1 MSGFLHTIVSFIVA
15 LGILITVHEFG
26 HFWVARRLGVKVLRF
41 SIGFG
46 RPLWRRRFGA
56 DQTEFVVA
64 ALPLGGYVRML
75 DESEGEV
82 APAEQ
87 HRAFNRQSLAVR
99 VAVVIAGPL
108 FNLLFAVLVY
118 WAIFMA
124 GDMGMRPLIGSVTE
138 GSPAAQSG
146 FRAGDLVIRIEGNAT
161 PTWETM
167 VMTLIAEKI
176 DQNILQVDVRTEDGI
191 EVARH
196 LSVAEIGGTSDAADF
211 LGQIGIKPWRPIVP
225 PVLGKLTPGGA
236 AVAAGLQPGDLIIS
250 ADGQVMDTWVVW
262 VEYVRQRPEQEI
274 AVVIERDGVVVRQA
288 LVPER
293 VTVEGQDIGRIG
305 AYVDIPPGML
315 EQGRVEIQYPPVTA
329 LWRALDKTAD
339 TSMLMLKMLGG
350 MLLGQVSVDNL
361 SGPISIAQY
370 AGESARVGW
379 LPFLKF
385 LAVVSISLGVLNLLP
400 VPILDGGHL
409 LFYAV
414 EFIKGSPLSEA
425 AQAIGQR
432 IGLVM
437 LLALMSVAF
446 YQDIERLLSG

>member
-124 GDMGMRPLIGSVTE
+124 GDMGTRPLIGSVTE

-196 LSVAEIGGTSDAADF
+196 LPVAEIGGTSDAADF

-250 ADGQVMDTWVVW
+250 ADGQAMDTWLVW

-274 AVVIERDGVVVRQA
+274 SVVIERDGVVLRQA

-293 VTVEGQDIGRIG
+293 VTAEGQDIGRIG
-305 AYVDIPPGML
+305 AYVDIPPGIL

-370 AGESARVGW
+370 AGESAQVGW